1 MIILPLA
8 LILGAGLG
16 LVMRNRR
23 RLILVVAIA
32 TPLLSVLA
40 LVAQFVPG
48 GVESCQ
54 STTFGTSTC
63 EALPA
68 VEAWDGPVPFAIA
81 VALIV
86 LSLAPLVSARTGAWW
101 PAAASAALQAIP
113 QVISFGGF
121 IDWAPA
127 LLATV
132 AVACGVGW
140 SSQPASSRASS
151 YRSPG

>member
-1 MIILPLA
+1 MLILPLA

-16 LVMRNRR
+16 FVMRNRR
-23 RLILVVAIA
+23 RLILAVAIA
-32 TPLLSVLA
+32 APLVSVVA

-48 GVESCQ
+48 GGESCQ
-54 STTFGTSTC
+54 SSTFGTSTC
-63 EALPA
+63 QAVPA
-68 VEAWDGPVPFAIA
+68 VQFWDGPVPYAIA

-132 AVACGVGW
+132 GVACAVAW
-140 SSQPASSRASS
+140 SSSSR
-151 YRSPG
+151 SPA

>member
-1 MIILPLA
+1 MVILPLA

-23 RLILVVAIA
+23 RLILAVAIA
-32 TPLLSVLA
+32 APVLSIVALA
-40 LVAQFVPG
+40 AQFVPG
-48 GVESCQ
+48 GGESCT
-54 STTFGTSTC
+54 STTSGASSC
-63 EALPA
+63 QAVPA
-68 VEAWDGPVPFAIA
+68 VEGWDGPLPFAIA
-81 VALIV
+81 LALIV

-101 PAAASAALQAIP
+101 PAAAAAFLQAIP

-132 AVACGVGW
+132 GVACGVGW
-140 SSQPASSRASS
+140 SSQPSSRASS
-151 YRSPG
+151 YRSPE